1 MNHDPRRIIIHRIL
15 SNDAHDSGT
24 NATGHTPI
32 FSANHWITYALLIPV
47 VIVMT
52 MVGFFFFAAFLALLA
67 VAATFIGAR
76 FWWLRRKYN
85 QFNRSKEH
93 ADEDWSDATS
103 SSAHSKQSS
112 MIEDAQIIEEIKIN
126 SSSRNNHR

>member
-1 MNHDPRRIIIHRIL
+1 MNHDPKRIIIHRIL
-15 SNDAHDSGT
+15 SNNTHDSGT
-24 NATGHTPI
+24 NTTGRTPI

-52 MVGFFFFAAFLALLA
+52 MVGFFFFAAFLALIA
-67 VAATFIGAR
+67 VAATFIGTR

-103 SSAHSKQSS
+103 SVHSKQSN
-112 MIEDAQIIEEIKIN
+112 MVEDAQIIEEIKIN

>member
-15 SNDAHDSGT
+15 SNNTHDSGT
-24 NATGHTPI
+24 NTTGRTPI

-93 ADEDWSDATS
+93 ADEDWSDAG
-103 SSAHSKQSS
+103 SSAHSKQPS

-126 SSSRNNHR
+126 SSSRSNHR

>member
-1 MNHDPRRIIIHRIL
+1 MNRDPRRIIIHRIL
-15 SNDAHDSGT
+15 SNNTHDSGT
-24 NATGHTPI
+24 NTTGRTPI

-76 FWWLRRKYN
+76 FWWLRRRYN

-93 ADEDWSDATS
+93 ADEDWSDAA

>member
-15 SNDAHDSGT
+15 GNNTHDSGT
-24 NATGHTPI
+24 NTTGRTPI

-52 MVGFFFFAAFLALLA
+52 MIGFFFFAAFLALLA

-85 QFNRSKEH
+85 QFNRSKEY
-93 ADEDWSDATS
+93 ADEDWSDAA
-103 SSAHSKQSS
+103 SSAYSKQSS
-112 MIEDAQIIEEIKIN
+112 MIEDAQVIEEIKIN